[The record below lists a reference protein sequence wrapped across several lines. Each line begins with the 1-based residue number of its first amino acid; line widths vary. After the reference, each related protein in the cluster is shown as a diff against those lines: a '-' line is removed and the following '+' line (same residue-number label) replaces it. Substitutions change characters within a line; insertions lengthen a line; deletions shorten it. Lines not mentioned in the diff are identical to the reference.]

1 MIQQL
6 MERYRAYDEEARQVR
21 KQAAP
26 TDGLFGMGNDPKK
39 HPCHMQFYED
49 IGKWTGDFLASDP
62 DPKQAFD
69 AARFLITAPE
79 ECSSKESYWMMYAS
93 QGWCRELVCRLDADD
108 CIRLRELFD
117 ALYPKRVRLP
127 VQQELYRSLK
137 KRAGN
142 P

>member
-108 CIRLRELFD
+108 CGRLRELFD

-127 VQQELYRSLK
+127 VQQELYNSLK